1 MKTYQKLNRFPL
13 GAIHAEGF
21 LKQQMEIGKNGMTGH
36 LYELEPDMIA
46 TPYINKA
53 HVDAWTEAGAAK
65 YLEITGQ
72 GTLKRHIP

>member
-36 LYELEPDMIA
+36 LYELEPDMYGQAQCSSCIRIA
-46 TPYINKA
+46 IKHPICGRCIRRKPTSRLRI
-53 HVDAWTEAGAAK
+53 
-65 YLEITGQ
+65 ISM
-72 GTLKRHIP
+72 

>member
-36 LYELEPDMIA
+36 LYELEPDM
-46 TPYINKA
+46 Y
-53 HVDAWTEAGAAK
+53 
-65 YLEITGQ
+65 GQ
-72 GTLKRHIP
+72 AQ